1 MAEIEKSL
9 RKALEQKVA
18 NLDQG
23 SSTTAKDSTSGTA
36 SEKNDKVTAA
46 MDKLTHDKQGAA
58 DSQKGGISDQ
68 SKSNSDQNV
77 EGAKSEK
84 EHKISS
90 IKKLFAAAKGSL
102 GSPDP
107 QSCASDLKK

>member
-9 RKALEQKVA
+9 RKALEEKVA

-23 SSTTAKDSTSGTA
+23 TSTTASKDSASGT
-36 SEKNDKVTAA
+36 SEKNDKVTVA
-46 MDKLTHDKQGAA
+46 MNKLTHDKQGAA
-58 DSQKGGISDQ
+58 DFQKGGISDQ
-68 SKSNSDQNV
+68 IKSNSDQNT

-102 GSPDP
+102 GSSDS
-107 QSCASDLKK
+107 QNCASDLKK

>member
-1 MAEIEKSL
+1 
-9 RKALEQKVA
+9 
-18 NLDQG
+18 
-23 SSTTAKDSTSGTA
+23 
-36 SEKNDKVTAA
+36 
-46 MDKLTHDKQGAA
+46 MDKPPSFDKQSATDIKNGYN
-58 DSQKGGISDQ
+58 SDL

-102 GSPDP
+102 GSQDP
-107 QSCASDLKK
+107 QSYANDLKK

>member
-9 RKALEQKVA
+9 RKALEEKVA
-18 NLDQG
+18 NLDEG
-23 SSTTAKDSTSGTA
+23 TSLTA
-36 SEKNDKVTAA
+36 SKDNASDTTEKNDKVTVAI
-46 MDKLTHDKQGAA
+46 DKLTHDKQGSV
-58 DSQKGGISDQ
+58 DSQKGGNSDQ

-102 GSPDP
+102 GTSEP